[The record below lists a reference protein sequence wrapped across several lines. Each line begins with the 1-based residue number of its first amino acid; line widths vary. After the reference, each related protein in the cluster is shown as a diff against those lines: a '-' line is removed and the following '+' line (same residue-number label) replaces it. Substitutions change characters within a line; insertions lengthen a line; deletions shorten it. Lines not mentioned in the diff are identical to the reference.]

1 MNINELLKQWH
12 ESIEK
17 AQSEQ
22 VGLVATDDLYRIQG
36 MHLRSDVHAGLGRDC
51 TTLSAGVQPISI
63 LCREDEEGTYG
74 KYY

>member
-1 MNINELLKQWH
+1 MNINELLKQWQ

-22 VGLVATDDLYRIQG
+22 VGLVAIDDLYSMQG

-51 TTLSAGVQPISI
+51 IHITAGVQPISI
-63 LCREDEEGTYG
+63 LCREDENGTYAIFI
-74 KYY
+74 